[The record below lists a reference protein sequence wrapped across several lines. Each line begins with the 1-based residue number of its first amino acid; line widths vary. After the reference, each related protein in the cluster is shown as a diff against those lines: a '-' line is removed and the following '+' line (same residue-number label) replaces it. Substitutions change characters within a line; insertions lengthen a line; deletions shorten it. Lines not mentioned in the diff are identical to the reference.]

1 MIKLLA
7 LLLALWGMPVG
18 AQPDGEDQGA
28 SEEAKNDTREKT
40 EPATPRPATDPFDYE
55 SSEQIS
61 EDLSVSFPVD
71 I

>member
-7 LLLALWGMPVG
+7 LLLALWGAPVA
-18 AQPDGEDQGA
+18 AQTDGDEQSA
-28 SEEAKNDTREKT
+28 SEETTTDEKET
-40 EPATPRPATDPFDYE
+40 AAPATPRPATDPFDYE